1 MVSACKLSCLRQGE
15 DMWLSL
21 LIIFSF
27 CFFFWLARRATSKT
41 KEVAEETDD
50 RDMGP
55 LAALYYCGFWEDD

>member
-1 MVSACKLSCLRQGE
+1 
-15 DMWLSL
+15 MWLSL